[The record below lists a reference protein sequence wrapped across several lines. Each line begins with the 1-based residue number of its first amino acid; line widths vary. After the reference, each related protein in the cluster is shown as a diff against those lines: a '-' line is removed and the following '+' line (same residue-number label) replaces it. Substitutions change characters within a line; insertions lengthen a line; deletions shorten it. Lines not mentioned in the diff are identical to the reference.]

1 MYKLLMLIFVL
12 IAIGGIMYF
21 MIETTL
27 FITIGEF
34 ILKSGVLLVP
44 LLLIVSIFALIMYL
58 PSRFEK

>member
-1 MYKLLMLIFVL
+1 MHKLLMLIVVL

-34 ILKSGVLLVP
+34 ILKSGSLLVP
-44 LLLIVSIFALIMYL
+44 LLLIVSIFALITYL
-58 PSRFEK
+58 PSKFQK